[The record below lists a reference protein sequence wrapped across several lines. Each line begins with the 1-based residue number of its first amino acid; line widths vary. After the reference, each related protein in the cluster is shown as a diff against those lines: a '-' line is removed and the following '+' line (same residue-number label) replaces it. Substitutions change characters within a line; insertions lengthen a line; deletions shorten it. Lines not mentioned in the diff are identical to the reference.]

1 MKMSDLAQNGE
12 FWIEIDGESV
22 RAAAGTPLGQLLERR
37 GGLSMPC
44 GGMGRCGKCRVLL
57 SGLASPPEE
66 AELRLLSEEE
76 RKKGVRLACRVRLE
90 GPCRVRLLREEA
102 PEILLETG
110 REPAGNRIFPPLFKK
125 LGAAVDIGTTTLA
138 ASLYDES
145 GRIAQAGLANPQAS
159 FGADVISRIEKS
171 LSGEGQAL
179 AASVV
184 QGIECLLE
192 ELADRAGRRAAAIDA
207 VVITGNTAMLY
218 LLTRRNPQALSRA
231 PFAADWLAGEWMEAK
246 DLGFASLNAKVYL
259 PPCISAFVGADIT
272 TALLATDMGR
282 DDRVRMLADIGTN
295 GEVVLQKGGR
305 LLCCST
311 AAGPAFEGAGLS
323 MGMQGRPGAIS
334 HVEWN
339 GSDFAVQ
346 VIGNVPASGICGSG
360 VIDAVNALRESG
372 QMDETGY
379 LEEGEAYLTDR
390 VKLTQEDIRKV
401 QLAKSAV
408 CAGMKAMLD
417 WSDTKTEELSELLV
431 AGGFGSS
438 VNLENAAAIGLILPL
453 APSSIR
459 VCGNAALTGAAML
472 LTGEKGTGEAC
483 GLVQKAETVNLAAN
497 PVFQEAYIEGM
508 YF

>member
-1 MKMSDLAQNGE
+1 
-12 FWIEIDGESV
+12 
-22 RAAAGTPLGQLLERR
+22 
-37 GGLSMPC
+37 
-44 GGMGRCGKCRVLL
+44 
-57 SGLASPPEE
+57 
-66 AELRLLSEEE
+66 
-76 RKKGVRLACRVRLE
+76 
-90 GPCRVRLLREEA
+90 
-102 PEILLETG
+102 
-110 REPAGNRIFPPLFKK
+110 
-125 LGAAVDIGTTTLA
+125 
-138 ASLYDES
+138 
-145 GRIAQAGLANPQAS
+145 
-159 FGADVISRIEKS
+159 
-171 LSGEGQAL
+171 
-179 AASVV
+179 
-184 QGIECLLE
+184 
-192 ELADRAGRRAAAIDA
+192 
-207 VVITGNTAMLY
+207 
-218 LLTRRNPQALSRA
+218 
-231 PFAADWLAGEWMEAK
+231 
-246 DLGFASLNAKVYL
+246 
-259 PPCISAFVGADIT
+259 
-272 TALLATDMGR
+272 
-282 DDRVRMLADIGTN
+282 
-295 GEVVLQKGGR
+295 
-305 LLCCST
+305 
-311 AAGPAFEGAGLS
+311 

-472 LTGEKGTGEAC
+472 LTGEKGTG
-483 GLVQKAETVNLAAN
+483 
-497 PVFQEAYIEGM
+497 
-508 YF
+508 